1 MQVTSLGNR
10 KAEGQTQTD
19 RRKETTDGQEGC

>member
-1 MQVTSLGNR
+1 VTILGNR

-19 RRKETTDGQEGC
+19 GRKETIDGQEGMQT